1 MSNLFATFARKIFP
15 AEKKVYSTRQTELD
29 KIAPG
34 FPDPC
39 TQNTIK
45 EVVMQ
50 AEGFIVTIDDELSIN
65 WMANNLYTD
74 YAKDFS
80 SVTSKVQ
87 LLSMQINRLFT
98 NRGDRYRYKRIVAES
113 LGLVLSEKK
122 SGNALALLK
131 EAEYR
136 ITAQG
141 KERARMAYVYGSFFT
156 ALFIGVLLCIT
167 VQYKNTN
174 WLFGG
179 DVNRYQIA
187 IATLLGGIGSFVS
200 TFVRFKNYEASTNSG
215 LSIHR
220 LDGFLRV
227 LYGCIAAL
235 IFTLAIYSNTI
246 LGFLNSAAIAQP
258 WVVYFFAAMAGA
270 TEFLVPNL
278 INKNM
283 MEPLFRKTF
292 DEETNSAVTEKT
304 ITFYKNGK
312 ESGEETRNGEKQRE
326 PLRKIEEEPEKNG
339 GYFVQGKINLRD

>member
-1 MSNLFATFARKIFP
+1 MSNLFTTIAKKIFP
-15 AEKKVYSTRQTELD
+15 VEREVYNTSPTELD

-34 FPDPC
+34 YPDPC
-39 TQNTIK
+39 TLNNVK

-50 AEGFIVTIDDELSIN
+50 SESFIVTIDDQLSIN
-65 WMANNLYTD
+65 WKANPTYTD
-74 YAKDFS
+74 YARDFS
-80 SVTSKVQ
+80 SVTSRVQ
-87 LLSMQINRLFT
+87 LLSMQINSLFT
-98 NRGDRYRYKRIVAES
+98 NKNDRYKYIRIVAEA
-113 LGLVLSEKK
+113 LGLVLSEKR

-136 ITAQG
+136 ITAHG
-141 KERARMAYVYGSFFT
+141 KERARMAYVYYSFFT
-156 ALFIGVLLCIT
+156 ALAVGVLLCLT

-187 IATLLGGIGSFVS
+187 IATFLGGIGAFVS
-200 TFVRFKNYEASTNSG
+200 TFVRFRNYEASTSSG

-258 WVVYFFAAMAGA
+258 WVIYFFATMAGA

-278 INKNM
+278 IKKNI
-283 MEPLFRKTF
+283 MEPLFRRSV
-292 DEETNSAVTEKT
+292 DEENKDAVTEKT

-312 ESGEETRNGEKQRE
+312 ENGEEIRNGEKQRE
-326 PLRKIEEEPEKNG
+326 QLRKIEEEPERSS